1 VALIGFGRGSG
12 KGLRLAAR
20 DRESHGGRELG
31 EVWERRWQ
39 RRRGS
44 EFHWFLS
51 EPPQQLKEVLEAGG
65 LLQGAAYDLGCGPGQ
80 VTRLLA
86 RSFWP
91 AVGFDIAYSA
101 VREARD
107 ATDPGQTPAG
117 FVVAAAPDLPFQT
130 NSAAFVFD
138 RGCLQAVDRR
148 SWPRYFQEVDR
159 VLKPGGAFQLFVS
172 QRRRP
177 WKERLSPAGL
187 RIGLRRIVRRK
198 RGAGFSD
205 SDILRLAPAGWQR
218 LALDHFPLRHQHGKV
233 RIYTYMLFR
242 KSSLGPRPA

>member
-1 VALIGFGRGSG
+1 LAPRSG
-12 KGLRLAAR
+12 H
-20 DRESHGGRELG
+20 ESHGRSELG

-39 RRRGS
+39 RQRGS

-51 EPPQQLKEVLEAGG
+51 EPPQQLKDALAAGG
-65 LLQGAAYDLGCGPGQ
+65 LLQGAAYDMGCGPGY

-86 RSFWP
+86 SSFSP

-101 VREARD
+101 VREAREAAVSEGARAD
-107 ATDPGQTPAG
+107 
-117 FVVAAAPDLPFQT
+117 FIVAAAPDLPFQT
-130 NSAAFVFD
+130 NSAAFLFD

-159 VLKPGGAFQLFVS
+159 VLKPGGRFQLFVS

-177 WKERLSPAGL
+177 WKERLSPGGL
-187 RIGLRRIVRRK
+187 RIGLRRMVRRK
-198 RGAGFSD
+198 RGAEFSD
-205 SDILRLAPAGWQR
+205 ADILRLAPAGWER

-233 RIYTYMLFR
+233 RIYTYIFFR
-242 KSSLGPRPA
+242 KPG